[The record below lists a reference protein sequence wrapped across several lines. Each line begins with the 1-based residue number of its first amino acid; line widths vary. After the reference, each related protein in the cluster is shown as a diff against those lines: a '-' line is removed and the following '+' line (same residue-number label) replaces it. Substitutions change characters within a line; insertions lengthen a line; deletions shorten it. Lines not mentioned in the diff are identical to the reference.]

1 MDVSDIGL
9 LSEYRGRASTAWLEI
24 RHHTQDMDVASAIS
38 REIKNLNSVILPQ
51 LAWTRDQI
59 IRNGLAGGTYKT
71 TPEAWIE
78 LVDKVIEPIFSLIDH
93 VNTLSKRASA
103 ARHDRDTERMLTM
116 SLFLGLILLLAG
128 VTLYTVEWRIIRPI
142 GRITRRMSAVAAGEK
157 IDRIVYR
164 ERSDE
169 IGDMANAVQA
179 FKDAQEES
187 QTRLRDLN
195 EDLERKVAE
204 RTVELEIAYQ
214 QAVEANAAKST
225 FLANMSHELRTPLNA
240 IIGYSEIL
248 LEEAEDLGQEEYIP
262 DLEKIRTAGKHL
274 LSLINDILDLSKIEA
289 GKMDVYLED
298 FDIME
303 MIEDVSST
311 INPLADKNHN
321 ELVVDC
327 DPEIGSMHSDLTK
340 IRQSLF
346 NLLSNACKFTEN
358 GRVTLSIKNSGSDT
372 VLFDVIDTG
381 IGMTPAQ
388 AEAVF
393 GEFQQADSST
403 TREYGGTGLGL
414 AISRDFCRLLGGA
427 LTVQSEVGKGSTFT
441 MTMPVQS
448 VDPTTEEPPKQ
459 TKSADLEPKS
469 GQEEYQTIL
478 VIDDDE
484 AVRDLLQRF
493 LVRNGYKVLLASDG
507 EEGLALA
514 REAKPD
520 AITVDVLM
528 PKVDGWAVL
537 RELKEDAE
545 TTDIPVVVIS
555 IVDDRNMGFALG
567 AADYLTKPV
576 DRDRLLEVLEKL
588 CPDEQRRRL
597 LIIEDEVETREMIR
611 RVTDRAS
618 WEALEAANGVEG
630 LALLEHDTPDVILLD
645 LMMPQMDGFQFLT
658 KIREVPEWNDI
669 PVVVVTAKSLTA
681 EDREF
686 LKGRVKNLVQ
696 KGEEDLQGLLSVLED
711 ALPDGGKPP
720 GTS

>member
-71 TPEAWIE
+71 TPKAWIE

>member
-1 MDVSDIGL
+1 
-9 LSEYRGRASTAWLEI
+9 
-24 RHHTQDMDVASAIS
+24 
-38 REIKNLNSVILPQ
+38 
-51 LAWTRDQI
+51 
-59 IRNGLAGGTYKT
+59 
-71 TPEAWIE
+71 
-78 LVDKVIEPIFSLIDH
+78 IDH

-484 AVRDLLQRF
+484 A
-493 LVRNGYKVLLASDG
+493 
-507 EEGLALA
+507 
-514 REAKPD
+514 
-520 AITVDVLM
+520 
-528 PKVDGWAVL
+528 
-537 RELKEDAE
+537 
-545 TTDIPVVVIS
+545 
-555 IVDDRNMGFALG
+555 
-567 AADYLTKPV
+567 
-576 DRDRLLEVLEKL
+576 
-588 CPDEQRRRL
+588 
-597 LIIEDEVETREMIR
+597 
-611 RVTDRAS
+611 
-618 WEALEAANGVEG
+618 
-630 LALLEHDTPDVILLD
+630 
-645 LMMPQMDGFQFLT
+645 
-658 KIREVPEWNDI
+658 
-669 PVVVVTAKSLTA
+669 
-681 EDREF
+681 
-686 LKGRVKNLVQ
+686 
-696 KGEEDLQGLLSVLED
+696 
-711 ALPDGGKPP
+711 
-720 GTS
+720 